1 MSVTSNTPMSGKDTA
16 AHFKGLIIGA
26 VLVAAVVLVTMYLT
40 NKKFEGHETTAAE
53 TAH

>member
-26 VLVAAVVLVTMYLT
+26 ICVAVIILTIVHLT
-40 NKKFEGHETTAAE
+40 NKKFESHEAAAVETTP
-53 TAH
+53 